1 MFGALCVFSGFLN
14 LFLNPDIGQEGRIRL
29 LCNVE
34 GQYCQKERKERKR
47 ENGLANTS
55 ILSDI
60 LVPVSLLYRIPS
72 QSKTVAS
79 NNTGSQRWAVRGIE
93 KVYGTTQSRR
103 NDCPGDV

>member
-1 MFGALCVFSGFLN
+1 MRGQYYSLAAAICQLGASVFGTFVLQIIQSGVPNPVRVEQDPIPVFGALCVFSGFLN

-60 LVPVSLLYRIPS
+60 
-72 QSKTVAS
+72 
-79 NNTGSQRWAVRGIE
+79 
-93 KVYGTTQSRR
+93 
-103 NDCPGDV
+103 